1 MHRLTFRS
9 PVSHFEDLVIASRRI
24 SLTLISERFSKDIY
38 REFTAEITRYMMPPP
53 PQDISET
60 LEFIRSSIEG
70 MKRREEF
77 VFVIVDTEG
86 QFLGC
91 AGLHARES
99 SLTPELGI
107 WIKKSSHGSALGR
120 EAVHCLR
127 DWASENLIVSHFIYP
142 VEKDNLASRMIAESL
157 GGAVIREQEV
167 LSLSGNL
174 LDEVV
179 YEVPLIST
187 F

>member
-1 MHRLTFRS
+1 MHQLTFQN
-9 PVSHFEDLVIASRRI
+9 PVSSFEYLVIASQRI
-24 SLTLISERFSKDIY
+24 SLIPISERFSEDIY

-70 MKRREEF
+70 MQRSEEF
-77 VFVIVDTEG
+77 VFAIVDTG
-86 QFLGC
+86 GKFLGC

-107 WIKKSSHGSALGR
+107 WIKKSAHGSALGR

-127 DWASENLIVSHFIYP
+127 DWASANLIVSHFIYP
-142 VEKDNLASRMIAESL
+142 VEKNNLASRKVAESL
-157 GGAVIREQEV
+157 GGVVIKEQEI

-179 YEVPLIST
+179 YHIHP
-187 F
+187 

>member
-1 MHRLTFRS
+1 MHQLKFQN
-9 PVSHFEDLVIASRRI
+9 PVSNFEDLVISSRRI

-70 MKRREEF
+70 MQRSEEF
-77 VFVIVDTEG
+77 VFAIVDTGG

-91 AGLHARES
+91 AGFHARES

-107 WIKKSSHGSALGR
+107 WIKKSAHGSALGR

-142 VEKDNLASRMIAESL
+142 VEKNNLASRKIAESL
-157 GGAVIREQEV
+157 GGAVIREQKV
-167 LSLSGNL
+167 LSLSDNL

>member
-1 MHRLTFRS
+1 MHQLTFQN
-9 PVSHFEDLVIASRRI
+9 PVSTFENLVIFSQRI
-24 SLTLISERFSKDIY
+24 SLIPISERFSEDIY
-38 REFTAEITRYMMPPP
+38 REFNEEITRYMMPPP

-70 MKRREEF
+70 MRRSEEF
-77 VFVIVDTEG
+77 VFAIVDTGG

-91 AGLHARES
+91 AGFHARES

-107 WIKKSSHGSALGR
+107 WIKKSAHGSALGR

-127 DWASENLIVSHFIYP
+127 DWASANLIVSHFIYP
-142 VEKDNLASRMIAESL
+142 VEKNNLASRKVAESL
-157 GGAVIREQEV
+157 GGVVIKEQEI

-179 YEVPLIST
+179 YHIHP
-187 F
+187 

>member
-1 MHRLTFRS
+1 MHQLTFQNS
-9 PVSHFEDLVIASRRI
+9 VSAFENLVIATQRI
-24 SLTLISERFSKDIY
+24 SLIPISERFSKDIY
-38 REFTAEITRYMMPPP
+38 REFTTEITRYMMPPP

-60 LEFIRSSIEG
+60 LEFIRSSIKG
-70 MKRREEF
+70 MQRSEEF
-77 VFVIVDTEG
+77 VFVIVDTEA

-107 WIKKSSHGSALGR
+107 WIKKSAHGSALGW
-120 EAVHCLR
+120 EAVRCLR
-127 DWASENLIVSHFIYP
+127 DWASENLKVSAFIYP
-142 VEKDNLASRMIAESL
+142 VDKSNMASRKIAESL
-157 GGAVIREQEV
+157 GGKIIKEQEV

>member
-1 MHRLTFRS
+1 MHQLTFRN
-9 PVSHFEDLVIASRRI
+9 PVSNFDDLVIASRRI
-24 SLTLISERFSKDIY
+24 SLTPISERFSEDIY

-70 MKRREEF
+70 MQRSEE
-77 VFVIVDTEG
+77 FVIVDTEG

-107 WIKKSSHGSALGR
+107 WIKKSAHGSALGR

-142 VEKDNLASRMIAESL
+142 VEKNNLASRMIAESL